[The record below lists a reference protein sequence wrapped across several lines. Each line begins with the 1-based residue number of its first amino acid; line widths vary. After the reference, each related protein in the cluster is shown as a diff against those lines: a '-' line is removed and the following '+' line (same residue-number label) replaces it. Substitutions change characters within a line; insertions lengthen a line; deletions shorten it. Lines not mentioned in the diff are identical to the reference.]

1 MRLIDK
7 LVLIDLI
14 GPFINGLLMFL
25 MLVFTASFLFP
36 ATDMIVKG
44 VPVPTVLR
52 FILYA
57 LPSLVTQT
65 FPMAMLLASLMG
77 FGRLSADR
85 EAVAI
90 FAAGISFPR
99 MARTVFIMGA
109 LVSVAAFV
117 WNETVVPPA
126 TTAMWE
132 LKQEAV
138 NHLARSDQPLN
149 YNVERPDGKGVEE
162 VVTVDG
168 GYDARTRTLRN
179 VTIIKYSSDPRYR
192 GAPEVI
198 VHCDHATSAGNEGLD
213 QRGLNWTYYK
223 GYILTLVPDAKTG
236 RIDDSF
242 PLVFATATSLQ
253 AHNVS
258 PGKTFEQVMNSEV
271 NDNNRKS
278 FHQLRSEINAERAAG
293 KFAEARGDEVDLYG
307 KIALPLASMIFG
319 VVGAAL
325 GLNTQRGGS
334 KTVGFGMAIFIVFL
348 YWVFYH
354 SMFVVGKNG
363 GLPPILAS
371 FLADIVGA
379 AVGVVLAV
387 RASR

>member
-7 LVLIDLI
+7 LVFKDLV
-14 GPFINGLLMFL
+14 GPFINGMLMFL
-25 MLVFTASFLFP
+25 ILVFTASFLFP

-44 VPVPTVLR
+44 VPIPLVLK
-52 FILYA
+52 FVLYA

-65 FPMAMLLASLMG
+65 FPMAMLLAALMG
-77 FGRLSADR
+77 FGRISSDR

-99 MARTVFIMGA
+99 AARVVYIMGA
-109 LVSVAAFV
+109 LVSVAAFI

-126 TTAMWE
+126 TTAMYA
-132 LKQEAV
+132 LKQEAL
-138 NHLARSDQPLN
+138 NHLAKSDQPLL
-149 YNVERPDGKGVEE
+149 YNVDREDHTGIEE
-162 VVTVDG
+162 TVKIDG
-168 GYDARTRTLRN
+168 GYDARTRTLRK
-179 VTIIKYSSDPRYR
+179 VTIIKYSDDPRYA
-192 GAPEVI
+192 GMPEVI
-198 VHCDHATSAGNEGLD
+198 VHCDHATSKGPSGLD
-213 QRGLNWTYYK
+213 QRGLNWTYYD
-223 GYILTLVPDAKTG
+223 GVIVTLAPDQKTG
-236 RIDDSF
+236 RIDDSL
-242 PLVFATATSLQ
+242 PLTFKTVTSLP
-253 AHNVS
+253 HDTS
-258 PGKTFEQVMNSEV
+258 PKKTFEQVMSAEV
-271 NDNNRKS
+271 TDNNRKS
-278 FHQLRSEINAERAAG
+278 FRQLRAEINADIAAG
-293 KFAEARGDEVDLYG
+293 DDSDARGKEVDLYG

-334 KTVGFGMAIFIVFL
+334 KTVGFGLAVFIVFL

-363 GLPPILAS
+363 GLPPMLAS

-379 AVGVVLAV
+379 AVGLILAI